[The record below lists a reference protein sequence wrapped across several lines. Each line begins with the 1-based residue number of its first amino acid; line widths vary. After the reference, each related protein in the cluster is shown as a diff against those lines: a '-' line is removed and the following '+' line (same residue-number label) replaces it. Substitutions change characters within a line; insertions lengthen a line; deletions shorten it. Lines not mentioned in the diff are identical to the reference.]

1 MKTAEQNDISV
12 IYISRGQK
20 LQRGELTITCLHPQ
34 KGYKAEDANAY
45 SIVLELVYGDFSALF
60 TGDLEG
66 EGEQSFLEY
75 QRKRGN
81 QGKEKLTVLK
91 VAHHGSKYSTP
102 KELLEMLNPDIAV
115 ISAGEDNRYGHPHEE
130 LLERLEEQGCR
141 IYQTATGGAIT
152 MRVKNGE
159 IEVEEFLN
167 RVDGA

>member
-45 SIVLELVYGDFSALF
+45 SIVLELVYGDFSALY

-75 QRKRGN
+75 QRKRENG

-102 KELLEMLNPDIAV
+102 KELLEIIDPDIAV
-115 ISAGEDNRYGHPHEE
+115 ISAGEDNRYGHSYEE
-130 LLERLEEQGCR
+130 LPERL
-141 IYQTATGGAIT
+141 
-152 MRVKNGE
+152 
-159 IEVEEFLN
+159 EEFLN
-167 RVDGA
+167 RANGT

>member
-1 MKTAEQNDISV
+1 
-12 IYISRGQK
+12 
-20 LQRGELTITCLHPQ
+20 LHPK
-34 KGYKAEDANAY
+34 KGYKTEDENAY

-75 QRKRGN
+75 QRKRKSN

-102 KELLEMLNPDIAV
+102 KELLEIMNPDIAV

-141 IYQTATGGAIT
+141 IYQTSISGAIT
-152 MRVKNGE
+152 MQVKNGK
-159 IEVEEFLN
+159 IKVEEFITSE
-167 RVDGA
+167 